1 MRRLSTGNEYISIP
15 DISAETGG
23 IRSAGFTHLGF
34 RACVE
39 MNGSDDLPLL
49 APFLEFDGQKPTPE
63 HIREKLIS
71 YWIPE
76 FTVEAFG
83 VKATAT
89 IFAPADRRGFIYS
102 IMLENP
108 SGSAKKIRGGWRGC
122 WESTCIASGKCRPMS
137 GTKHAS
143 IDPQRSVA
151 PVIEFRG
158 NTPLFAIAFI
168 PEDDMTARLWHG
180 ECDDKSLECLNVT
193 GNSPIF
199 YDFLDEF
206 ELAPGEQKT
215 MTIYVGIGLEETSAA
230 ASAAEMRLQSSSR
243 LLAGLSGWL
252 DRRVIECEDDSLKHL
267 MNLNSFYNYFYSQA
281 MTLDTEQ
288 LVLTS
293 ARSSQSES
301 CGLYRDC
308 HAMRWSLPAV
318 LHINWAQARKM
329 LIYAFTRQLNNV
341 GMYGRF
347 IDGILL
353 EPGLALDQLC
363 APLRALQMY
372 LQITEDMS
380 ILFDRRVQSGI
391 NTIKD
396 ILTVQRNPKTMLF
409 ETLWTPSGE
418 VSKYPY
424 NCIANVLAWRILIDL
439 GLLYDRIRDLDRVD
453 EAIAISNKLRSA
465 IQKHFVV
472 SGPLGDM
479 FARSVDLQGNFELGD
494 DPEGS
499 LKLLTYFG
507 FCAPNDGVYNNT
519 MAWLDSDHNPNRG
532 ANLSVLDLVND
543 LLTSRSREAL
553 DFLRSAKLDDG
564 IACDRIDSADGRA
577 ITGRANAA
585 YAGYLA
591 FGLRHALNA
600 AVPKAATVQKQRKP
614 SGTLY
619 QPPPE
624 MNQQSKKSRV

>member
-1 MRRLSTGNEYISIP
+1 MKRLSTGNEYISIP
-15 DISAETGG
+15 DICTETGG

-39 MNGSDDLPLL
+39 MNGSDTSPLL
-49 APFLEFDGQKPTPE
+49 APFLEVDGQKPTAE
-63 HIREKLIS
+63 DIQNRLIS

-76 FTVEAFG
+76 FTVDAFG
-83 VKATAT
+83 VEATAT

-102 IMLENP
+102 IKLENS
-108 SGSAKKIRGGWRGC
+108 SGLAKRIRAGWRGC
-122 WESTCIASGKCRPMS
+122 WESTCIASGKCRPMT

-158 NTPLFAIAFI
+158 NTPLFAIAFV
-168 PEDDMTARLWHG
+168 PEEDMTARLWNG
-180 ECDDKSLECLNVT
+180 ECDDKSLGCLNVS
-193 GNSPIF
+193 GNAPIF
-199 YDFLDEF
+199 YDFLSDF
-206 ELAPGEQKT
+206 ELAAGERKT
-215 MTIYVGIGLEETSAA
+215 MTIYVGIGLEETSAT
-230 ASAAEMRLQSSSR
+230 ASAAEMQLQGWER
-243 LLAGLSGWL
+243 LLASLGGWL
-252 DRRVIECEDDSLKHL
+252 DRRVIECEDADLKHL

-281 MTLDTEQ
+281 TTLDTEQ

-301 CGLYRDC
+301 CGVYRDR

-318 LHINWAQARKM
+318 LHIHWSQARKM
-329 LIYAFTRQLNNV
+329 LIYAFTKQLNNV

-380 ILFDRRVQSGI
+380 ILFDRRVQTGI

-424 NCIANVLAWRILIDL
+424 NCMANVLAWRILIDL

-453 EAIAISNKLRSA
+453 EATAISNKLRSA

-472 SGPLGDM
+472 KGPLGDM
-479 FARSVDLQGNFELGD
+479 FARSVDLKGNFELGD
-494 DPEGS
+494 DSEGS

-507 FCAPNDGVYNNT
+507 FCAPHDGVYNNT
-519 MAWLDSDHNPNRG
+519 MAWLDSEHNPNRTDD
-532 ANLSVLDLVND
+532 LSLLDLVND
-543 LLTSRSREAL
+543 LLASRSQEAL
-553 DFLRSAKLDDG
+553 EFLSKAKLDDG
-564 IACDRIDSADGRA
+564 IACDTINPADGRVIA
-577 ITGRANAA
+577 GRANAA

-591 FGLRHALNA
+591 FGLHYALDA
-600 AVPKAATVQKQRKP
+600 ALPKAATVQKQRKP
-614 SGTLY
+614 TGTLY

-624 MNQQSKKSRV
+624 MNQQSKKARI

>member
-1 MRRLSTGNEYISIP
+1 MKRLSTGNEYISIP
-15 DISAETGG
+15 DISTETGG
-23 IRSAGFTHLGF
+23 IRSVGFTHLGF

-39 MNGSDDLPLL
+39 MNGSDSSPLL
-49 APFLEFDGQKPTPE
+49 APFLEVDGQKPSSE
-63 HIREKLIS
+63 SIQNRLIS

-102 IMLENP
+102 MTLENA
-108 SGSAKKIRGGWRGC
+108 STSAKRIRGGWRGC
-122 WESTCIASGKCRPMS
+122 WESTCIASGKCRPMT

-168 PEDDMTARLWHG
+168 PEEDMTARLWNG
-180 ECDDKSLECLNVT
+180 ECDDKSLECLNVA

-199 YDFLDEF
+199 YDFLREF
-206 ELAPGEQKT
+206 ELAAGDQQT
-215 MTIYVGIGLEETSAA
+215 MNIYVGIGLEETSAA
-230 ASAAEMRLQSSSR
+230 ASAAEMRIQGCQR
-243 LLAGLSGWL
+243 LLSGLSGWL
-252 DRRVIECEDDSLKHL
+252 DGRVIDCEDGNLKHL
-267 MNLNSFYNYFYSQA
+267 LNLNSFYNYFYSQA
-281 MTLDTEQ
+281 TTLDTEQ

-293 ARSSQSES
+293 ARSSESEC
-301 CGLYRDC
+301 CGVYRDR

-329 LIYAFTRQLNNV
+329 LIYAFTRQLTNV

-372 LQITEDMS
+372 LQITDDMS
-380 ILFDRRVQSGI
+380 ILFDRRVQTGI

-396 ILTVQRNPKTMLF
+396 LLMVQRNPKTMLF
-409 ETLWTPSGE
+409 ETLWTPSGK

-453 EAIAISNKLRSA
+453 EAIVISNKLRSA

-479 FARSVDLQGNFELGD
+479 FARSVDLHGNFELGD
-494 DPEGS
+494 DSEGS

-519 MAWLDSDHNPNRG
+519 MAWLDSEHNPNR
-532 ANLSVLDLVND
+532 ADDLSMLDVVND
-543 LLTSRSREAL
+543 LLTGRSKEML
-553 DFLRSAKLDDG
+553 SFLRNAKLDDG
-564 IACDRIDSADGRA
+564 IACERIDSEGDPA
-577 ITGRANAA
+577 ITRRANAA

-591 FGLRHALNA
+591 FGLRHALDA
-600 AVPKAATVQKQRKP
+600 ALPKAATVQMQRKP
-614 SGTLY
+614 TGTLY

-624 MNQQSKKSRV
+624 MNQQSKKARI

>member
-1 MRRLSTGNEYISIP
+1 MRRLSTGNEYISIA
-15 DISAETGG
+15 DISTETGG
-23 IRSAGFTHLGF
+23 IQSAGFTHLGF

-39 MNGSDDLPLL
+39 MNGSDASPLL
-49 APFLEFDGQKPTPE
+49 APFLEVDGQKPTPE
-63 HIREKLIS
+63 DIQNRLIS

-76 FTVEAFG
+76 FTVDASG
-83 VKATAT
+83 VTATAT

-102 IMLENP
+102 VKLENL
-108 SGSAKKIRGGWRGC
+108 SGSAKKIRAGWRGC
-122 WESTCIASGKCRPMS
+122 WESTSIASGKCRPMS

-168 PEDDMTARLWHG
+168 PEDDMTARLWNG
-180 ECDDKSLECLNVT
+180 ECDDKSLECLNVA
-193 GNSPIF
+193 GNAPIF
-199 YDFLDEF
+199 YDFLNEF
-206 ELAPGEQKT
+206 ELAAGEQKT

-230 ASAAEMRLQSSSR
+230 ASAAEMRLQGCQR
-243 LLAGLSGWL
+243 LLASLSGWL
-252 DRRVIECEDDSLKHL
+252 DRRVINCEDDKLKHL
-267 MNLNSFYNYFYSQA
+267 LNLNSFYNYFYSQA

-293 ARSSQSES
+293 ARSSQSEV
-301 CGLYRDC
+301 CGVYRDR

-318 LHINWAQARKM
+318 LNINWAQARKM
-329 LIYAFTRQLNNV
+329 LIYAFTKQLNNV

-372 LQITEDMS
+372 LQLTDDMS
-380 ILFDRRVQSGI
+380 ILFDRRVQTGI

-424 NCIANVLAWRILIDL
+424 NCMANVLAWRILIDL

-453 EAIAISNKLRSA
+453 EATAISNKLRGA

-494 DPEGS
+494 DAESS

-507 FCAPNDGVYNNT
+507 FCAPHDGVYNNT
-519 MAWLDSDHNPNRG
+519 MAWLDSEHNPDRG
-532 ANLSVLDLVND
+532 NNLSMLDLVND
-543 LLTSRSREAL
+543 LLASRSQEAL
-553 DFLRSAKLDDG
+553 GFLRDARLDDG
-564 IACDRIDSADGRA
+564 IACGRIDPDDGRV
-577 ITGRANAA
+577 IMGRANAA
-585 YAGYLA
+585 HAGYLA
-591 FGLRHALNA
+591 FGLRHALDA
-600 AVPKAATVQKQRKP
+600 ALPKAATVQKQRKP
-614 SGTLY
+614 TGTLY

-624 MNQQSKKSRV
+624 MNQQSKKARV